1 MASTYSS
8 LKIELIGTGEQSG
21 TWGDTTNINLG
32 TAIEEAITG
41 SADVNFAT
49 DADVTITLTSSNTA
63 QTARNLRLN
72 ITESSTGV
80 GSVRNLILGSGCQIE
95 KLYLINNTGTGAKTI
110 KNTTG
115 TGVTVP
121 AGKTMFVF
129 NNGTNVVD
137 ATTHLSSLTLG
148 SALPVTSGGTGVT
161 TSTGTGN
168 VVLST
173 SPTLTTPT
181 LTTPIL
187 GTPTSGTLT
196 SCTGLPLTTGV
207 TGTLPATNGGT
218 GQSSYAVGDLIYA
231 STTTALS
238 KLADVAT
245 GSALISGGVGVVPS
259 WGKIGLTT
267 HVSGTLPVTSGG
279 TGAST
284 QTAYSVLC
292 GGTTSTGAYQ
302 SVASVGTSG
311 QVLTSNGAGAL
322 PTFQANGNGTV
333 TSVSWTG
340 GIVSVATSTTT
351 PAFTIAGT
359 SGGIPYFSSGTTWA
373 SSAALAA
380 SALVIGGGA
389 GVAPSTTTTGTG
401 VITALGLAVN
411 TGSGGLITNTGT
423 ATLTNK
429 RITPRSLAAANTSGA
444 ITPNSDLYDQVN
456 YLLNGTS
463 SFSNPSGTPTN
474 GQKLTI
480 RLYAASTQTISSWS
494 SSSGGYRAIGT
505 TLEASVPAGKTM
517 YVGCIWNSTDSFWD
531 VVSVAVQI

>member
-8 LKIELIGTGEQSG
+8 LKIEKIGTGEQSG

-49 DADVTITLTSSNTA
+49 DADVTITLTNVNTS

-72 ITESSTGV
+72 ITESSTGI
-80 GSVRNLILGSGCQIE
+80 GCVRNLILGSECQID

-110 KNTTG
+110 KNTAG
-115 TGVTVP
+115 TGITVP

-148 SALPVTSGGTGVT
+148 SALPV
-161 TSTGTGN
+161 
-168 VVLST
+168 
-173 SPTLTTPT
+173 
-181 LTTPIL
+181 
-187 GTPTSGTLT
+187 
-196 SCTGLPLTTGV
+196 
-207 TGTLPATNGGT
+207 A
-218 GQSSYAVGDLIYA
+218 
-231 STTTALS
+231 
-238 KLADVAT
+238 
-245 GSALISGGVGVVPS
+245 
-259 WGKIGLTT
+259 
-267 HVSGTLPVTSGG
+267 SGG
-279 TGAST
+279 TGATT

-302 SVASVGTSG
+302 SVASVGTLG

-322 PTFQANGNGTV
+322 PTFQTNGTGTV

-373 SSAALAA
+373 SSGVLAA

-389 GVAPSTTTTGTG
+389 GAAPSTTTTGTG
-401 VITALGLAVN
+401 VVTALGIAVN
-411 TGSGGLITNTGT
+411 SGSGGLVTNTGT

-429 RITPRSLAAANTSGA
+429 TLTTPIISSISNTGTLTLPTSTDTLVGRATTDTLTNKRITSRSLAAANTSGA

-456 YLLNGTS
+456 YLLTGSS

-494 SSSGGYRAIGT
+494 SSSGGYRAIGV
-505 TLEASVPAGKTM
+505 TLPTSVSSTKTV
-517 YVGCIWNSTDSFWD
+517 YVGCIWNSTDSKWD
-531 VVSVAVQI
+531 VIAVAEQA